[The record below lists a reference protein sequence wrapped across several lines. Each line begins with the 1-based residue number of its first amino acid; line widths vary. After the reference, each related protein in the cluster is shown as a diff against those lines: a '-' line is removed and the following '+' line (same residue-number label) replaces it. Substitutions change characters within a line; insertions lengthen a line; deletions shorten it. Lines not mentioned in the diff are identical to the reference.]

1 LGVVFCSVNLLIL
14 PIFGIFFLPILQHNF
29 FWVWGEQEKKNLD
42 HMHRNFWCVGKFTRV
57 CGKEEGN
64 LFCSNE
70 LGHQKGGNSKT

>member
-1 LGVVFCSVNLLIL
+1 LG
-14 PIFGIFFLPILQHNF
+14 G
-29 FWVWGEQEKKNLD
+29 GGGGGQEKKNLD

-70 LGHQKGGNSKT
+70 LGHQKG